1 MNDNYNPYCPH
12 CGVELNFDDHYDMYD
27 DGDRII
33 VKAIGCCPNCRKNF
47 RWGDVYI
54 LQCLQELEEE
64 DHDCYP

>member
-47 RWGDVYI
+47 RWEDVYV
-54 LQCLQELEEE
+54 LRCFQDLEEVE
-64 DHDCYP
+64 NDES

>member
-12 CGVELNFDDHYDMYD
+12 CGVELNVDDHYDMYE

-47 RWGDVYI
+47 RWEDVYV
-54 LQCLQELEEE
+54 LQSFQELEEV
-64 DHDCYP
+64 DHEFYP

>member
-47 RWGDVYI
+47 RWEDVYV
-54 LQCLQELEEE
+54 LQCFQELEEV
-64 DHDCYP
+64 DHEFYP

>member
-33 VKAIGCCPNCRKNF
+33 VKAIGCCPNCRKIF
-47 RWGDVYI
+47 RWEDVYV
-54 LQCLQELEEE
+54 LQCFQELEEV
-64 DHDCYP
+64 DHEFYP

>member
-27 DGDRII
+27 DGDCII

-47 RWGDVYI
+47 RWEDVYV
-54 LQCLQELEEE
+54 LHSFQELEEVEE
-64 DHDCYP
+64 DFYP

>member
-1 MNDNYNPYCPH
+1 MNDNYNHYCTH

-47 RWGDVYI
+47 RWEDVYV
-54 LQCLQELEEE
+54 LQCFQELEEV
-64 DHDCYP
+64 DHEFYP